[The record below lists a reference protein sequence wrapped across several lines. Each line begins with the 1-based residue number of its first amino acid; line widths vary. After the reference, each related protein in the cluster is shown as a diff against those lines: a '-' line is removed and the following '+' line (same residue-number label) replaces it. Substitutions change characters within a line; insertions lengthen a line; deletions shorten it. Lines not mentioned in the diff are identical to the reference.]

1 MPHGAMDGVDAVD
14 DKVAVVDLDVVTGTK
29 K

>member
-1 MPHGAMDGVDAVD
+1 MPQGAMDGVDAVE